1 MYKGGAVFNFGF
13 FILLIKL
20 SWRSMW
26 SHRIKSMVVGCIIFI
41 GVFFLVFSDALL
53 SSINLAMEK
62 SLTWSITGHIQV
74 YDANARDKLTMLGMV
89 GSLGA
94 DPNVG
99 RIENFGKVK
108 KVLETHENV
117 KHIVP
122 MGTDY
127 ALVFGGNTIDRLV
140 NSLRE
145 ADKNNNQ
152 ENFELAK
159 NKLIDVFDKLL
170 IQQEY
175 RIGIVRDQENVQRE
189 IAVLKEVSESGFWEN
204 FSQDKENN
212 LMYLE
217 TELAPMVKD
226 REPMFLQFL
235 ATDLTRYA
243 EAFPYFKLVQ
253 GEMIPEG
260 GRGLLINQEQYDFVF
275 KDRMARLFDLT
286 AYELY
291 VKEDDPIA
299 INYEIQG
306 RINRRQLETSEW
318 ILDLGAIEA
327 NAIKNTLMD
336 YLGKEASLEDLF
348 KEFIDFNDK
357 NFLERKNY
365 FYKNIAPNVVLYPI
379 KIGDMITLNKFG
391 NGTSI
396 RLRFY
401 GTYTFDGLQH
411 SGFSGFYNIVDLTS
425 FREMH
430 GFSSQE
436 ELAEIAAI
444 KEDAGVDDFSS
455 DSLVDDL
462 FGEDSSIEM
471 TADLKP
477 VDEAFKAIEE
487 IQVINIEEHMRV
499 LEAERYTQEEL
510 ENGPVLSA
518 AIILKDRAK
527 IKQTMKELEKLIAKN
542 NLQVQSIDWQQAAGF
557 VGQMITVMQV
567 VLYTFIIFVFA
578 VATVIINNAMF
589 MATIQRF
596 TEIGTLRAI
605 GASRAVI
612 MGMFLCESILL
623 ALFAGLLG
631 LLTAVACITY
641 LGDVGIVAPK
651 PEVHFIFGGE
661 RLYPS
666 ISLAN
671 VYLGLVV
678 VFVVSVGAT
687 LYPAIYATRI
697 PPVVAM
703 NAQE

>member
-1 MYKGGAVFNFGF
+1 MLNISFLS
-13 FILLIKL
+13 LLVKL

-74 YDANARDKLTMLGMV
+74 YDSKARDKLTMLGMV

-108 KVLETHENV
+108 KVLETHPNV
-117 KHIVP
+117 KHVVP

-152 ENFELAK
+152 ENFVLAK

-175 RIGIVRDQENVQRE
+175 RVGIVRDQEKVQRD
-189 IAVLKEVSESGFWEN
+189 IAVLKEVSESGFWES
-204 FSQDKENN
+204 FDQDKENN

-235 ATDLTRYA
+235 ATDLERYA

-275 KDRMARLFDLT
+275 KDRMARLFDMT
-286 AYELY
+286 AFELF

-299 INYEIQG
+299 LNYKIQG
-306 RINRRQLETSEW
+306 RIKRRQLETSEW

-327 NAIKNTLMD
+327 NAIRNTLKD
-336 YLGKEASLEDLF
+336 YLSKDEGTLEDLF
-348 KEFIDFNDK
+348 KEFIDFNDE
-357 NFLERKNY
+357 NFIERKDY
-365 FYKNIAPNVVLYPI
+365 FYSNIAPNVDLYPI

-411 SGFSGFYNIVDLTS
+411 SGFSGFYNIIDLTS

-430 GFSSQE
+430 GFSTQE

-444 KEDAGVDDFSS
+444 KAKAGVDDFSG
-455 DSLVDDL
+455 DSFVDDL

-471 TADLKP
+471 TTDLKP
-477 VDEAFKAIEE
+477 VDEAFKDIED
-487 IQVINIEEHMRV
+487 IQVINIEERMKE
-499 LEAERYTQEEL
+499 LEAERFTQEEL
-510 ENGPVLSA
+510 ENGPTLSA
-518 AIILKDRAK
+518 AIILKDRSQAE
-527 IKQTMKELEKLIAKN
+527 QTMKDFETLIEENDLE
-542 NLQVQSIDWQQAAGF
+542 VQTIDWQKAAGF

-589 MATIQRF
+589 MATMQRF

-631 LLTAVACITY
+631 LLAAVLCITY

-661 RLYPS
+661 RLFPS
-666 ISLAN
+666 ITLAN
-671 VYLGLVV
+671 VYLGLFV

-703 NAQE
+703 NAKE

>member
-1 MYKGGAVFNFGF
+1 MFNLGF
-13 FILLIKL
+13 IALLIKL
-20 SWRSMW
+20 SWRSIW
-26 SHRIKSMVVGCIIFI
+26 SHRVKSFVVGCIIFI
-41 GVFFLVFSDALL
+41 GVFLLVLSDAMLT
-53 SSINLAMEK
+53 SINLAMEK
-62 SLTWSITGHIQV
+62 SLTWSITGHLQV
-74 YDANARDKLTMLGMV
+74 YDSKARDKLTMLGMV

-99 RIENFGKVK
+99 RIENFGKIK
-108 KVLETHENV
+108 KILETNPNV

-127 ALVFGGNTIDRLV
+127 ALVFGGNTIDKLV
-140 NSLRE
+140 SSLRE
-145 ADKNNNQ
+145 ADKNGET

-159 NKLIDVFDKLL
+159 EKLNDVFDKLL

-175 RIGIVRDQENVQRE
+175 RIGIVRDQEKVKHEMDILRSVTEN
-189 IAVLKEVSESGFWEN
+189 GFWKHFDE
-204 FSQDKENN
+204 DKEAN
-212 LMYLE
+212 LMFLE

-226 REPMFLQFL
+226 RQPMFLQFL
-235 ATDLTRYA
+235 ATDIDRYA

-253 GEMIPEG
+253 GEMIPKG

-275 KDRMARLFDLT
+275 KDPMARLFDFT
-286 AYELY
+286 ELEL
-291 VKEDDPIA
+291 VDKEKGPIA
-299 INYEIQG
+299 TNYEIQARFKRG
-306 RINRRQLETSEW
+306 QVQVSEW
-318 ILDLGAIEA
+318 LLDLGALEA
-327 NAIKNTLMD
+327 RSIKNELQV
-336 YLGKEASLEDLF
+336 YLGKEGNLEDLF
-348 KEFIDFNDK
+348 VEFLQLNDD
-357 NFLERKNY
+357 NFFERKKF
-365 FYKNIAPNVVLYPI
+365 FYSNLAQYIDLYPL

-396 RLRFY
+396 RLKFY

-411 SGFSGFYNIVDLTS
+411 SGFSGFYNLIDLTS

-430 GFSSQE
+430 GFSTPE
-436 ELAEIAAI
+436 ELAEIEAI
-444 KEDAGVDDFSS
+444 KSSAGVEDFSG
-455 DSLVDDL
+455 DSIVDDL
-462 FGEDSSIEM
+462 FGEGTSIEM
-471 TADLKP
+471 KGELKP
-477 VDEAFKAIEE
+477 VDEAFKAIED
-487 IQVINIEEHMRV
+487 IQVVNIEERMNALV
-499 LEAERYTQEEL
+499 SERYTQAEL

-518 AIILKDRAK
+518 SIILKDRSLAK
-527 IKQTMKELEKLIAKN
+527 STTKELEKLITDN
-542 NLQVQSIDWQQAAGF
+542 HLELQIIDWQQAAGF

-567 VLYTFIIFVFA
+567 VLYTFIVFVFA

-589 MATIQRF
+589 MATMQRF

-623 ALFAGLLG
+623 AFIAGLLG
-631 LLTAVACITY
+631 LLAAVACVTY
-641 LGDVGIVAPK
+641 LGDVGIIAPK
-651 PEVHFIFGGE
+651 PEVHFVFGGE

-678 VFVVSVGAT
+678 VFIVSVGAT

-703 NAQE
+703 NAKE